1 MTFVTPKVTHC
12 ELNVKVS
19 ITGTVSI
26 MEPDRGDR
34 ESPGYGISPPFGGM
48 GIPGFTVGTKFTS
61 CSSPFSHAKT
71 PYVHIVLAVH
81 DRVQH
86 TTFTPGSS
94 GSHTMVSLGLRL
106 SEARTVTFPEF
117 AALIEKAVAVAAR
130 RPFA

>member
-1 MTFVTPKVTHC
+1 
-12 ELNVKVS
+12 
-19 ITGTVSI
+19 
-26 MEPDRGDR
+26 
-34 ESPGYGISPPFGGM
+34 M
-48 GIPGFTVGTKFTS
+48 GLPGFTVGTKFTS

-81 DRVQH
+81 DRYNIQH
-86 TTFTPGSS
+86 TTFTQ

-130 RPFA
+130 PSIRLECFHGVICSSQRPAPAAHGARQCDRCLAAS